1 MSTRMM
7 KTAADNVAV
16 AFNNSELKLS
26 SEKQDAINYM
36 LYESDE
42 DPISLVEKIG
52 TKEQISE
59 INNSLGRQA
68 RNSYYYMRKLVVGLM
83 IIDYAL
89 VDKKVVK
96 EGGKIDG

>member
-83 IIDYAL
+83 LIDYAL

>member
-1 MSTRMM
+1 MNTRMM

-26 SEKQDAINYM
+26 SEKQNALNYM

-42 DPISLVEKIG
+42 EPISLVEKIG
-52 TKEQISE
+52 TKEQISK
-59 INNSLGRQA
+59 INNSLGKQA

-83 IIDYAL
+83 LIDYAL
-89 VDKKVVK
+89 VDEKNIK
-96 EGGKIDG
+96 EGEKVDG